1 MIDTEKEMQKK
12 CEEYRQTGT
21 EKQSEA
27 MIRFPAGTVPQ
38 CEASP
43 SPNHS
48 FIISAGIGIRQN
60 G

>member
-1 MIDTEKEMQKK
+1 MQKK

-27 MIRFPAGTVPQ
+27 MIRFPEGTVPQ

-48 FIISAGIGIRQN
+48 FIISAGIGIWQN